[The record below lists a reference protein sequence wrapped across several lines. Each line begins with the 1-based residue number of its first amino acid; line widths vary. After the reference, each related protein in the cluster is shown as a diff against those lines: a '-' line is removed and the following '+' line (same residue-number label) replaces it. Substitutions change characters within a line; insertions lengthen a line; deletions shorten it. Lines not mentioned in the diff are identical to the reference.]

1 MRSIT
6 SSVGWRLVLVGLMA
20 LSGCATTSVGT
31 PPSIGALRGSAGGT
45 LDSAWVLLERQAVSP
60 PGYGL
65 YTYLLLRQN
74 NRNAARALTEIF
86 VTTVSAG
93 EAALSPANLNLIA
106 IPVRNAAQAAAATS
120 GARAA
125 PAPTAA
131 LVLERHYD
139 HGQAANLIAAVC
151 RPERGEA
158 VMRACGATLPDGPLL
173 VTSTR
178 PIDPASPMNSQ
189 RMLVVNLGSVNPAAV
204 GEVMESYRRQIR
216 RADFAD
222 RAETTHWRLAVLDV
236 LLDAAALLP
245 GISKAYAAGP

>member
-1 MRSIT
+1 MKACRGA
-6 SSVGWRLVLVGLMA
+6 VGRRLVLAGLVA
-20 LSGCATTSVGT
+20 LAGCHTASVSP
-31 PPSIGALRGSAGGT
+31 PPSDGLLRGSAGGT
-45 LDSAWVLLERQAVSP
+45 LDSAWVLLERQAASP

-93 EAALSPANLNLIA
+93 DAALAPANLNLIA
-106 IPVRNAAQAAAATS
+106 IPVRHAAAAAAATGS
-120 GARAA
+120 ARAA

-131 LVLERHYD
+131 LVLEKHYD
-139 HGQAANLIAAVC
+139 HGQATALIAAVC

-158 VMRACGATLPDGPLL
+158 VMRACGPTLPDGPLL

-178 PIDPASPMNSQ
+178 PIDPASPLNSQ

-204 GEVMESYRRQIR
+204 GEVLEAYRRQIR

-236 LLDAAALLP
+236 LLDAAGLLP